1 MEQTQLA
8 RLSLPPCARSVR
20 YIRYRASYVLKMHS
34 GASLE
39 LPRRLIP
46 YVRNASEWNVAYVE
60 LQASGSIL
68 RWEDIGIE
76 HSVRALVRE
85 ILGFNDAP
93 RRGGATKSKAR
104 ADASRANGKLGGRP
118 RKKGSNL

>member
-1 MEQTQLA
+1 
-8 RLSLPPCARSVR
+8 
-20 YIRYRASYVLKMHS
+20 
-34 GASLE
+34 
-39 LPRRLIP
+39 
-46 YVRNASEWNVAYVE
+46 
-60 LQASGSIL
+60 
-68 RWEDIGIE
+68 
-76 HSVRALVRE
+76 VRALVRE